1 MKACVYHRYGG
12 PEVVEIR
19 DLPTPVP
26 QPGELLI
33 RIHASTVSAGDWR
46 MRSLAMPRGFA
57 PFARL
62 AIGITGPRQPILGG
76 DFAGIVAAIG
86 AGVTRF
92 APGDAVFG
100 FPGIKLGCH
109 AQYRVLA
116 ETGSVLPKPAT
127 LDFDAA
133 ASLPC
138 GAMTALHYLRKAA
151 NRPADRVLVVGAS
164 GAVGSA
170 LVQLALHSGA
180 EVTAVASTPNLGLV
194 TSLGAHH
201 AIDYTT
207 TDVTA
212 GPAEYD
218 IIADTVGATPF
229 SRYRRI
235 LRPGGRLLAIA
246 AGLPDMLAALWA
258 PLYGRRVI
266 VGPASEA
273 LDDLRQIASLAEQ
286 GALRPVIDRHY
297 DMSAIAA
304 AHAYVATGR
313 KRGSVV
319 VRIERGDCDNPPR

>member
-26 QPGELLI
+26 QAGELLI
-33 RIHASTVSAGDWR
+33 RIHAATVSAADWR
-46 MRSLAMPRGFA
+46 LRSLEMPRGFA
-57 PFARL
+57 PIARL
-62 AIGITGPRQPILGG
+62 AFGLTGPRQPILGG

-100 FPGIKLGCH
+100 APGSKLGCH

-116 ETGSVLPKPAT
+116 ETGPVLPKPAN

-133 ASLPC
+133 ASLPF
-138 GAMTALHYLRKAA
+138 GAMTALHFLRKAA
-151 NRPADRVLVVGAS
+151 IRPADRVLVVGAS

-170 LVQLALHSGA
+170 LVQMARHFGA
-180 EVTAVASTPNLGLV
+180 EVTGVASTANLDLV
-194 TSLGAHH
+194 TSLGAHQ
-201 AIDYTT
+201 AVDYTA

-212 GPAEYD
+212 GTERYD
-218 IIADTVGATPF
+218 IIADTVGAIPF
-229 SRYRRI
+229 ARYRRI
-235 LRPGGRLLAIA
+235 LRPNGRLLAIA
-246 AGLPDMLAALWA
+246 ASLPDMLAALWA

-273 LDDLRQIASLAEQ
+273 LDDLRQIATLAEQ

-297 DMSAIAA
+297 DMADIAA

-313 KRGSVV
+313 KRGNVV
-319 VRIERGDCDNPPR
+319 LCIT